1 MELCLNLEDCN
12 SYIYL
17 VISTFSMDYL
27 DQKKKKKKKRI
38 GPELETELINV
49 TINSVVHFIDV
60 WNP

>member
-1 MELCLNLEDCN
+1 M
-12 SYIYL
+12 
-17 VISTFSMDYL
+17 VKK
-27 DQKKKKKKKRI
+27 KKKKKKKRI